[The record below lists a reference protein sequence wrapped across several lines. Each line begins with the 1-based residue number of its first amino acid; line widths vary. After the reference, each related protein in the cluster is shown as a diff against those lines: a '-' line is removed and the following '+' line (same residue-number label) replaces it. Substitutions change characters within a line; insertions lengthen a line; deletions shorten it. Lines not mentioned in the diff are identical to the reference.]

1 MTPWTPDDDAALV
14 AEFSTETTQALAE
27 KFGRSYASVKNRAAR
42 LGLKKTAEHRAQQ
55 LALHSRGAKRALSAV
70 EMKAWLLENVRLN
83 EDGCRI
89 WAGCFASCN
98 GSPTVV
104 WNYKK
109 VLARRLLAQLSGM
122 DIRPRYVVW
131 TSCGD
136 VRCMNPEHFSIGTR
150 AVMARSMKSRGAYCS
165 GARRA
170 MASAIGRA
178 KNAKLPITERR
189 NLLTLRAHGK
199 TMREIAEVY
208 GVSPSLVSHALRS
221 WQRVFGGVIDMGGA
235 AGVS

>member
-1 MTPWTPDDDAALV
+1 MTPWTPAEDAALA

-189 NLLTLRAHGK
+189 TVLR
-199 TMREIAEVY
+199 MIADGATHKEVAAKY
-208 GVSPSLVSHALRS
+208 GVDFTAVSKALKVWERATGS
-221 WQRVFGGVIDMGGA
+221 AVDLGEA
-235 AGVS
+235 A